1 MHDDQPDLAR
11 IVDELAGDMP
21 DATALLAD
29 ITNDE
34 LAAAGQIAI
43 QRRLDDKAVVGQI
56 AAALYMRLG
65 KKSWRDAADMLG
77 MPHMTIYRW
86 AQPFLG
92 S

>member
-1 MHDDQPDLAR
+1 MHHGQPDLAH

-29 ITNDE
+29 ITNDQ

-56 AAALYMRLG
+56 AAALYIRLG